1 MGGRET
7 KQALI
12 QREKGKESLEMCQ
25 KVMGCLKI
33 KEKQIIDQKEEK
45 PNTTC
50 REKGKRGHQKV
61 ELGIECTGICK

>member
-25 KVMGCLKI
+25 QVMGYLKI
-33 KEKQIIDQKEEK
+33 KEKQIIDQKEERK
-45 PNTTC
+45 TKHNLQGEG
-50 REKGKRGHQKV
+50 EKGTSKSR
-61 ELGIECTGICK
+61 TGD